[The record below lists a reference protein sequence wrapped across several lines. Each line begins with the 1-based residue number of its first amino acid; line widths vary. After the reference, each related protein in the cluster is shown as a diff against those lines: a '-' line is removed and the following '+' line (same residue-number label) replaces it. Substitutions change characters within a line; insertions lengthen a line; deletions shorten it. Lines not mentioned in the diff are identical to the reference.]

1 MRSGLTRAALGS
13 LAIAWLAAVAVV
25 RAQGTP
31 DRPLL
36 AEDVFK
42 NVQVLS
48 GIPVND
54 FMGTMGIFSAAL
66 GMSCEDCHRSGD
78 SSWANYAAESPR
90 KRVAR
95 SMVVMM
101 ATINKT
107 HFGGRQAVT
116 CFSCH
121 RGTDRPKVTP
131 SVAALYDS
139 PPPEDPRDIIEQART
154 SPAAEEVLGRYVEA
168 VGGAARAAAITSL
181 TATGTSTGYGPDS
194 EKRPLQVV
202 ARAPNQRTMVVRTS
216 DGASTTTFDG
226 RRGWLAAPF
235 RPVPVLELTG
245 GDLDGLRLDAE
256 LAFPARIREV
266 ASRWRVGL
274 ASSIGDRE
282 VQVVQGTGA
291 GGATVTLYFDAE
303 SGLLV
308 RQVRYVESPVGRLP
322 TQIDYADYREVSG
335 VKVPFR
341 WTMTWLDG
349 RDTIELTDVRANA
362 PVAPAAFVRPAAPA
376 PAPRP

>member
-25 RAQGTP
+25 RGQGAA

-42 NVQVLS
+42 NVQVLR
-48 GIPVND
+48 GVPVND

-66 GMSCEDCHRSGD
+66 GMSCEDCHRAGD

-90 KRVAR
+90 KQMAR

-101 ATINKT
+101 TTINKT

-168 VGGAARAAAITSL
+168 VGGAARAATITSL

-256 LAFPARIREV
+256 LAFPSRIREV

-274 ASSIGDRE
+274 ASSIGDRD

-322 TQIDYADYREVSG
+322 TQIDYADYRDVSG

-362 PVAPAAFVRPAAPA
+362 PVDPSAFLRPGAPTPG
-376 PAPRP
+376 PRR

>member
-1 MRSGLTRAALGS
+1 
-13 LAIAWLAAVAVV
+13 
-25 RAQGTP
+25 
-31 DRPLL
+31 
-36 AEDVFK
+36 
-42 NVQVLS
+42 
-48 GIPVND
+48 
-54 FMGTMGIFSAAL
+54 
-66 GMSCEDCHRSGD
+66 
-78 SSWANYAAESPR
+78 
-90 KRVAR
+90 
-95 SMVVMM
+95 
-101 ATINKT
+101 
-107 HFGGRQAVT
+107 
-116 CFSCH
+116 
-121 RGTDRPKVTP
+121 
-131 SVAALYDS
+131 
-139 PPPEDPRDIIEQART
+139 
-154 SPAAEEVLGRYVEA
+154 
-168 VGGAARAAAITSL
+168 
-181 TATGTSTGYGPDS
+181 
-194 EKRPLQVV
+194 
-202 ARAPNQRTMVVRTS
+202 MVVRTS
-216 DGASTTTFDG
+216 DWVSTTTFDG

-322 TQIDYADYREVSG
+322 TQIDYADYRDVSG

-349 RDTIELTDVRANA
+349 RDTIELTDVRANTPVDPSAFLRPGA
-362 PVAPAAFVRPAAPA
+362 PTAG
-376 PAPRP
+376 PRR